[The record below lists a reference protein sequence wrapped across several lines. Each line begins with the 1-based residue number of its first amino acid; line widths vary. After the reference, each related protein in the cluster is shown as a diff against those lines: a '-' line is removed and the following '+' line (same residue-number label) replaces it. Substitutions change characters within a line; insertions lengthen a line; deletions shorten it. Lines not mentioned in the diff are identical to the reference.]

1 MTVMRQYMVSV
12 KNVPGILKA
21 IREGQAPER
30 FTTRHLA
37 TLGFK
42 NPADRVII
50 SVLKGLGFLTEA
62 GAPTSRYVQYLDEA
76 QSGVVLRE
84 AIEEAYSDL
93 FKIRRDAQN
102 YSLPEVRNKIKT
114 LTEGKLSDSVLQKMG
129 QTFLAL
135 CKEADFAAPLL
146 IRKPEAEEPAVEEE
160 RPEILTG
167 ERIAEEPAVGR
178 LPGLVYNIQVILPTT
193 KDRAVYDAIFRS
205 LKEHLL
211 R

>member
-1 MTVMRQYMVSV
+1 MPVMRQYMVSF
-12 KNVPGILKA
+12 KNIPGILKA

-62 GAPTSRYVQYLDEA
+62 GVPTSRYVQYLDEA
-76 QSGVVLRE
+76 QSGLILRE

-129 QTFLAL
+129 HTFVAL
-135 CKEADFAAPLL
+135 CKEADFSTPLPV
-146 IRKPEAEEPAVEEE
+146 RKPEVEVPAGEEEPSELSTSE
-160 RPEILTG
+160 LTP
-167 ERIAEEPAVGR
+167 EEPAVGR
-178 LPGLVYNIQVILPTT
+178 LPGLVYNIQVVLPTT

>member
-30 FTTRHLA
+30 FT

-129 QTFLAL
+129 QTFVAL
-135 CKEADFAAPLL
+135 CKEADFSTPLPV
-146 IRKPEAEEPAVEEE
+146 RKPEVEVPAGRRHSHPVAFARRVPLSEVASVA
-160 RPEILTG
+160 RADGTAFHPR
-167 ERIAEEPAVGR
+167 RIKESAWSALLAAPSVHD
-178 LPGLVYNIQVILPTT
+178 L
-193 KDRAVYDAIFRS
+193 KD
-205 LKEHLL
+205 L
-211 R
+211 

>member
-37 TLGFK
+37 SLGFK

-102 YSLPEVRNKIKT
+102 YGLPEVRNKIKT

-135 CKEADFAAPLL
+135 CKEADFAAPLPVQ
-146 IRKPEAEEPAVEEE
+146 KPEAEEPGGVEE
-160 RPEILTG
+160 RPEVLTG
-167 ERIAEEPAVGR
+167 ERIGEEPAVER